1 MKYLFEKRKTI
12 EIFYYFLAIDG
23 EVTVDEKDKFDEIA
37 MEIDPDAYVE
47 YKDELLSHCNTYI
60 DNAKK
65 DNDFYDLIQEE
76 VDRILDESDAE
87 IIEGVSR
94 RLMLWDLY
102 VLSMG
107 DNVIDESEKRLIG
120 HVARVL
126 GVEKSVILEM
136 EQLIQTAMLI
146 SKQLDDLN
154 SSNRNYSEIRPL
166 VDETEKR
173 KLVVL
178 DAAKSLIEDD
188 YFEVTVK
195 KKKMLETIGE
205 KTKEGFNKTKEG
217 FNKTKDVVGKT
228 ATKGLKGLTKG
239 LAKGVNF
246 VVDKLDK

>member
-23 EVTVDEKDKFDEIA
+23 EVTGDEKSKFDEIA
-37 MEIDPDAYVE
+37 MEIDPEAYAE
-47 YKDELLSHCNTYI
+47 YKDELLSLCNEYI
-60 DNAKK
+60 ENAKK
-65 DNDFYDLIQEE
+65 DNDFYDLIQEK

-87 IIEGVSR
+87 ITEGISR

-107 DNVIDESEKRLIG
+107 DNIIEESEKRFIG
-120 HVARVL
+120 HVARTL

-146 SKQLDDLN
+146 SKQLNDLN

-205 KTKEGFNKTKEG
+205 KTKEGFNKTKE
-217 FNKTKDVVGKT
+217 VVGKT

-246 VVDKLDK
+246 VVDKFDK